1 MLSITIIIG
10 KLSADPEK
18 KAVGSTSLVELS
30 VESESSFKGKDGA
43 WVKKTA
49 TDKVTVWGGQGDACA
64 KNLRS
69 GSLVGVVAH
78 TESKPWKDKVINNL
92 VADKVFFLDGRGKNT
107 QDEFDQTARP
117 PQRAGGRPVTVSDP
131 ISEEDVP
138 F

>member
-49 TDKVTVWGGQGDACA
+49 TDRVTVWGGQGDACA
-64 KNLRS
+64 KNLRA

-92 VADKVFFLDGRGKNT
+92 VADKIFFLDGKGASR
-107 QDEFDQTARP
+107 DEFDQTARP
-117 PQRAGGRPVTVSDP
+117 PQRSGGRPVTPEAP
-131 ISEEDVP
+131 ISDDDIP